1 LVLSLE
7 NSTPDNLK
15 ILDLV
20 KSSGE
25 KNNTFNTSSTPNE
38 NVNTKANN
46 MDEKLDPSNG
56 NKLINDSMSPNANL
70 LNSGNLVS
78 PLNMITNAGCTTT
91 VLAVSGI
98 SSNLLMSSGALGMSQ
113 IANFNTI
120 AHTNNNLINGKLSIV
135 NTMPNF
141 KQDLN
146 QSQNLNSDYPNGL
159 NGTYNGTMIK
169 QMKTLDF
176 CYLDENKFTIIDA
189 INLCVTIV
197 AYASNA
203 NRASQMLVILD
214 VLIPRYLNHIKNET
228 DKIQVNNKS
237 PRFKLKKQNAA
248 PVNETTIQA
257 RIELASIQK
266 IAISIKNLI
275 HASDFLMRNYKL
287 DKNEKYESAKTTNP
301 NKYEPSASMLRS
313 SNRSPSI
320 LPDEESK

>member
-1 LVLSLE
+1 M
-7 NSTPDNLK
+7 
-15 ILDLV
+15 V

-25 KNNTFNTSSTPNE
+25 KNSLYHTALMSNE
-38 NVNTKANN
+38 NLNTKANN
-46 MDEKLDPSNG
+46 LDEKIDPSNV
-56 NKLINDSMSPNANL
+56 NKLTSDSMLPNSNL
-70 LNSGNLVS
+70 SNSTNLVS

-113 IANFNTI
+113 LANFNTI
-120 AHTNNNLINGKLSIV
+120 ANANNSLINGKLSIAPTV
-135 NTMPNF
+135 PIF
-141 KQDLN
+141 KQDLI
-146 QSQNLNSDYPNGL
+146 QNTNSNSDYI
-159 NGTYNGTMIK
+159 NGTNGTISGVINKQIK
-169 QMKTLDF
+169 TFDF
-176 CYLDENKFTIIDA
+176 CYLDENKFTINDA

-228 DKIQVNNKS
+228 DKIQVNDKS

-248 PVNETTIQA
+248 PINETTMQA

-266 IAISIKNLI
+266 IAVSIKNLV

-287 DKNEKYESAKTTNP
+287 DKNEKNDSNKQTKP
-301 NKYEPSASMLRS
+301 NNDFSGSLIRS

-320 LPDEESK
+320 LPDEDSKYKKISFSAKKKLL

>member
-1 LVLSLE
+1 LILSLE
-7 NSTPDNLK
+7 GSTPDNLK

-25 KNNTFNTSSTPNE
+25 KNSIYNTSATVNE
-38 NVNTKANN
+38 ANIKTN
-46 MDEKLDPSNG
+46 MMEEKLDPSNT
-56 NKLINDSMSPNANL
+56 NKLMNDSVSPNSNL
-70 LNSGNLVS
+70 LNSATLVS
-78 PLNMITNAGCTTT
+78 PMSMITNAGCTTT

-98 SSNLLMSSGALGMSQ
+98 STNLLVSSGALGMSQ
-113 IANFNTI
+113 LANFNTI
-120 AHTNNNLINGKLSIV
+120 AHANNNLINGKLSMATTV
-135 NTMPNF
+135 PF

-146 QSQNLNSDYPNGL
+146 PNPNLNSDYT
-159 NGTYNGTMIK
+159 NGTNGVVNGTMSK
-169 QMKTLDF
+169 QIKTLDF

-248 PVNETTIQA
+248 PINETTLQA
-257 RIELASIQK
+257 RVELASIQK

-275 HASDFLMRNYKL
+275 HASDFLMRNYKF
-287 DKNEKYESAKTTNP
+287 DKNEKNENTKPTKP
-301 NKYEPSASMLRS
+301 NNDLSGSLIRS

-320 LPDEESK
+320 MPDDDSK